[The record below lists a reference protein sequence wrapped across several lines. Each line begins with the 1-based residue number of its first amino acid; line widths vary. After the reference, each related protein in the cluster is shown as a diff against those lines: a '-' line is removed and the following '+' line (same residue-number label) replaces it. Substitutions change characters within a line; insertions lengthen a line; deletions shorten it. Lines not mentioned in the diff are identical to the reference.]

1 MRIQNRLL
9 LILISIWLVLC
20 AALLADARL
29 TLTRDYDRQETKLAI
44 KDIYRTQKATENLW
58 QQLVIYMQ
66 PWAQWDEAYH
76 FMSKKTEQFIDSN
89 FVPGTFINSNLNFFL
104 FYDSNGQ
111 FYYGQ
116 EYDLIKKEFVPL
128 SPALLDALNAN
139 KTFVTHNN
147 VKSQKVGIIKLGS
160 QKILMA
166 SMPII
171 TGDGNGPIAG
181 TMLMGYYLTD
191 ENLKTIGATVSLPID
206 VIDLPT
212 NDGEINAILTTL
224 KTEKF
229 YLRNESDLESNG
241 FIAINDINDQPVY
254 LLKINLHRTLYAEGL
269 TTISRYFF
277 GAIVSGILTIIVMWY
292 LLKRQIVDRILN
304 VSNQVSKIYSQG
316 NFEKRVNTSGNDE
329 INGLVA
335 SINAMLELIEITQ
348 DQLKYRISRRTREL
362 EKISELNRN
371 LFTEVGRQRNV
382 ESTLREEEKLL
393 KKMAYYDSL
402 TGLPSRGFFMELFEK
417 ALLHCERSEKLCVI
431 FIDADGFKK
440 INDTYGH
447 DVGDV
452 YLKNI
457 AERLKTTL
465 SKYDMPGRLAGDEM
479 IVYMSDIRDRAS
491 IDNAVSHLLE
501 NLSVPMTI
509 DGNTLTPSFSMGISI
524 FPDDGR
530 STEDLLK
537 KADIAMYHAKKTSGN
552 TFAYYA
558 DIENKEK
565 KTPLTP

>member
-9 LILISIWLVLC
+9 LILIGIWLVLC
-20 AALLADARL
+20 AALLTDARL

-44 KDIYRTQKATENLW
+44 KDIYRTQKATDNLW

-66 PWAQWDEAYH
+66 AWAQWDEAYH
-76 FMSKKTEQFIDSN
+76 FMSKQSQQFIDSN
-89 FVPGTFINSNLNFFL
+89 FVQGTFLNSNLNFFL
-104 FYDSNGQ
+104 FYDNTGK
-111 FYYGQ
+111 FYYGK
-116 EYDLIKKEFVPL
+116 EYDLIKKEFVPI
-128 SPALLDALNAN
+128 SPALLEIINQN
-139 KTFVTHNN
+139 HNFVTHNN
-147 VKSQKVGIIKLGS
+147 VKSQKVGIINLGS
-160 QKILMA
+160 HKVLMG
-166 SMPII
+166 SLPVI

-181 TMLMGYYLTD
+181 TMLMGYYLTND
-191 ENLKTIGATVSLPID
+191 NIKEISTTVSLPID
-206 VIDLPT
+206 IINLPSD
-212 NDGEINAILTTL
+212 NPEINTILTAL

-229 YLRNESDLESNG
+229 YLKNETDFKSSG
-241 FIAINDINDQPVY
+241 YIAIKDINDQPVY

-269 TTISRYFF
+269 TTISHYFF
-277 GAIVSGILTIIVMWY
+277 GALVSGVLTILIMWY

-316 NFEKRVNTSGNDE
+316 NFEKRVTTTGNDE
-329 INGLVA
+329 INGLVK
-335 SINAMLELIEITQ
+335 SINAMLELIELTQ

-382 ESTLREEEKLL
+382 ESALREEEKLL
-393 KKMAYYDSL
+393 KQMAYYDTL
-402 TGLPSRGFFMELFEK
+402 TGLPSRGFFMELLDK
-417 ALLHCERSEKLCVI
+417 AITHCDRTDKLGVI

-447 DVGDV
+447 DVGDM
-452 YLKNI
+452 YLKI
-457 AERLKTTL
+457 ISERLKTTL

-479 IVYMSDIRDRAS
+479 IIYMSNIRDRAS
-491 IDNAVSHLLE
+491 IDHAVKNLLE
-501 NLSVPMTI
+501 SLSAPLSI
-509 DGNTLTPSFSMGISI
+509 QGHTLTPSFSMGISV

-530 STEDLLK
+530 TTDDLLK

-552 TFAYYA
+552 AFAYYA

>member
-76 FMSKKTEQFIDSN
+76 FMSKQSQQFIDSN
-89 FVPGTFINSNLNFFL
+89 FVQGTFLNSNLNFFL
-104 FYDSNGQ
+104 FYDNNGQ
-111 FYYGQ
+111 FYYGK
-116 EYDLIKKEFVPL
+116 EYDLINKEFVTL
-128 SPALLDALNAN
+128 SPDLLNILNQHKN
-139 KTFVTHNN
+139 FVTHNN
-147 VKSQKVGIIKLGS
+147 VKSQNVGIINVGS

-166 SMPII
+166 SLPVI

-181 TMLMGYYLTD
+181 NLLMGYYLND
-191 ENLKTIGATVSLPID
+191 DNLKAIGTTVSLPID
-206 VIDLPT
+206 VVDLPS
-212 NDGEINAILTTL
+212 NNPEINEILSTL

-229 YLRNESDLESNG
+229 VLKNESDFKSSG
-241 FIAINDINDQPVY
+241 YIAINDINNEPVY

-269 TTISRYFF
+269 TTISHYFF
-277 GAIVSGILTIIVMWY
+277 GALISGVLTILVMWY

-316 NFEKRVNTSGNDE
+316 NFEKRVSTSGNDE

-393 KKMAYYDSL
+393 KKMAYYDAL

-417 ALLHCERSEKLCVI
+417 ALHNCERSEKLCVI

-440 INDTYGH
+440 VNDTYGH
-447 DVGDV
+447 DVGDI

-457 AERLKTTL
+457 AERLKLTL
-465 SKYDMPGRLAGDEM
+465 NKYDMPGRLAGDEM
-479 IVYMSDIRDRAS
+479 IVYMCDIRDRAS
-491 IDNAVSHLLE
+491 IDHAVSNLLE

-509 DGNTLTPSFSMGISI
+509 EGHTLSPSFSMGISV

-530 STEDLLK
+530 STEELLK